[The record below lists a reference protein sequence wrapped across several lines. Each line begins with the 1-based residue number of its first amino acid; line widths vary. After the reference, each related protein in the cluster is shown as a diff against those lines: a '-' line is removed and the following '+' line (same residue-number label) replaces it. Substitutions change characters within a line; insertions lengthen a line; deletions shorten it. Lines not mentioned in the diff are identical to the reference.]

1 MKNKNE
7 FTDFIFEEI
16 LEKES
21 QDNLANA
28 LSSLSI
34 KIVYVMREINNKSD
48 LSLEYMLPPS
58 NKNIIFKKAYLF
70 YDISLLQF
78 LKIKDKD
85 SEKPI
90 ILAFGGDI
98 KKNSLILEKE
108 RKIDILLSPISDKLS
123 FDTSSSNLAKENKVI
138 IGFNLNLFREKPYS
152 SIKQARFIIS
162 LLIKN
167 KIDMKFC
174 SCARRINDLI
184 DPTIIQ
190 SLLLNFELEK
200 EGTKKM
206 LMNGRD

>member
-16 LEKES
+16 LEKEP
-21 QDNLANA
+21 QDTLTNA

-34 KIVYVMREINNKSD
+34 KTVYVMREINNKSD
-48 LSLEYMLPPS
+48 LSHEYMIPPS
-58 NKNIIFKKAYLF
+58 TSKIIFKKAYLF

-98 KKNSLILEKE
+98 KKNALILEKE
-108 RKIDILLSPISDKLS
+108 RGIDILLNPISDKLS

-167 KIDMKFC
+167 RIDMKFC
-174 SCARRINDLI
+174 SCARKINDLI
-184 DPTIIQ
+184 DPIITQ
-190 SLLLNFELEK
+190 SILLNFELEK
-200 EGTKKM
+200 EGTRRM
-206 LMNGRD
+206 LMKGKD

>member
-1 MKNKNE
+1 LKNKNE

>member
-21 QDNLANA
+21 QDDLANA

-34 KIVYVMREINNKSD
+34 KTVYVMREINNKSD

-58 NKNIIFKKAYLF
+58 TSRINFKKAYLF

-98 KKNSLILEKE
+98 KKNALILEKE
-108 RKIDILLSPISDKLS
+108 RRIDILLNPISDKLS

-167 KIDMKFC
+167 KLDMKFC

-200 EGTKKM
+200 EGTKRM